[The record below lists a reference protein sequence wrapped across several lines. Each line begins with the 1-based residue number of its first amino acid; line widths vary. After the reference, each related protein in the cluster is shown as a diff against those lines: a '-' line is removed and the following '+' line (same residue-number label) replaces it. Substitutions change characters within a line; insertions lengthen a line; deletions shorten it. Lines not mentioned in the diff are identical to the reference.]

1 MAFLK
6 EEDMSWELKMA
17 VSEYTTALVL
27 KNRELLSM
35 QHNEGVAHTAVST
48 QYEILHAQVRL
59 LPLEFQRRFRSQV
72 RVQVDRQKAEDML
85 SAQTNGRYFG
95 TSENY
100 EALYNRLECNS
111 RAMAKWGYDGKY
123 TTEAEVKAEEKRITD
138 VLLDRKMSR
147 SDFDER
153 KCALDAELKRV
164 RAAAFV
170 PLDGSQKPVQARQ
183 ARHHHQATKQAHQEA
198 VRRLSL
204 WLNDTSHQG

>member
-72 RVQVDRQKAEDML
+72 RVQVDR
-85 SAQTNGRYFG
+85 
-95 TSENY
+95 
-100 EALYNRLECNS
+100 
-111 RAMAKWGYDGKY
+111 
-123 TTEAEVKAEEKRITD
+123 
-138 VLLDRKMSR
+138 
-147 SDFDER
+147 
-153 KCALDAELKRV
+153 
-164 RAAAFV
+164 
-170 PLDGSQKPVQARQ
+170 
-183 ARHHHQATKQAHQEA
+183 
-198 VRRLSL
+198 
-204 WLNDTSHQG
+204 